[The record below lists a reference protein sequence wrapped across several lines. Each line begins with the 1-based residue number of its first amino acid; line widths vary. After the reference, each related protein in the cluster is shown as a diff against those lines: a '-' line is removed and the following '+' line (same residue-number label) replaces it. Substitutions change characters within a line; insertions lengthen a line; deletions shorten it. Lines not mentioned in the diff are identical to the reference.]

1 MEQLILR
8 WWRDILRMRRF
19 ADRLKYQQG
28 FTLIEMIAAI
38 TLFAMV
44 AGIISMVM
52 MFGFRSYHKITIE
65 NTLREEAD
73 LIMSSI
79 INELY
84 VFGPTRVEN
93 TTSGLNLIKDSD
105 GVISTRTIQ
114 FVKEGLSSEG
124 GEDGITT
131 LTINSVINDPRTSIH
146 SDLSGSK
153 IMSTNSNGTD
163 CKVNVACTSG
173 LIDIK
178 LLLTQHYDGRTYDM
192 EMVSKFGF

>member
-1 MEQLILR
+1 
-8 WWRDILRMRRF
+8 MRRF

-44 AGIISMVM
+44 AGMLSMMM

-65 NTLREEAD
+65 NSLREEAD

-93 TTSGLNLIKDSD
+93 TTDGLNLIKDSD

-114 FVKEGLSSEG
+114 FVTSEG
-124 GEDGITT
+124 GEGGITT

-146 SDLSGSK
+146 SDLSGST
-153 IMSTNSNGTD
+153 IVSTNSNGTG
-163 CKVNVACTSG
+163 CKVNVPCRSG
-173 LIDIK
+173 LVDIK

>member
-1 MEQLILR
+1 
-8 WWRDILRMRRF
+8 MRRF
-19 ADRLKYQQG
+19 ANCLKNQQG

-44 AGIISMVM
+44 AGMISMVM

-65 NTLREEAD
+65 NSLREEAD

-93 TTSGLNLIKDSD
+93 TIDGLNLIKDID
-105 GVISTRTIQ
+105 GVISSRTIQ
-114 FVKEGLSSEG
+114 FVKEEVSAEG
-124 GEDGITT
+124 KENIPTK
-131 LTINSVINDPRTSIH
+131 LTINSTINDPRTSIQ
-146 SDLSGSK
+146 SDLTGST
-153 IMSTNSNGTD
+153 IVSTNSNGMD
-163 CKVNVACTSG
+163 CKLDAPCGSG
-173 LIDIK
+173 LVDIK

>member
-1 MEQLILR
+1 
-8 WWRDILRMRRF
+8 MRRF
-19 ADRLKYQQG
+19 ANRLKNQQG
-28 FTLIEMIAAI
+28 FTLIEMIAALTI
-38 TLFAMV
+38 FSMV
-44 AGIISMVM
+44 VGIISMVT

-65 NTLREEAD
+65 NSLREEAD

-114 FVKEGLSSEG
+114 FVKG
-124 GEDGITT
+124 GEGGITT

-146 SDLSGSK
+146 SDLSGST
-153 IMSTNSNGTD
+153 IVSTNSNGTD
-163 CKVNVACTSG
+163 CKANVSCRSG
-173 LIDIK
+173 LVDIK

>member
-1 MEQLILR
+1 
-8 WWRDILRMRRF
+8 
-19 ADRLKYQQG
+19 
-28 FTLIEMIAAI
+28 
-38 TLFAMV
+38 MV
-44 AGIISMVM
+44 AGMISMVM

-65 NTLREEAD
+65 NSLREEAD

-93 TTSGLNLIKDSD
+93 TTDGLNLIKDSD

-114 FVKEGLSSEG
+114 FVTSEG
-124 GEDGITT
+124 AEGGITT

-146 SDLSGSK
+146 SDLSGST
-153 IMSTNSNGTD
+153 IVSTNSNGTG
-163 CKVNVACTSG
+163 CKANVSCRSG
-173 LIDIK
+173 LVDIK
-178 LLLTQHYDGRTYDM
+178 LLLTKHYDGRTYDM

>member
-1 MEQLILR
+1 
-8 WWRDILRMRRF
+8 MRRF

-44 AGIISMVM
+44 AGMLSMVM

-65 NTLREEAD
+65 NSLREEAD

-93 TTSGLNLIKDSD
+93 TTDGLNLIKDSD

-114 FVKEGLSSEG
+114 FVTSEG
-124 GEDGITT
+124 GEGGITT
-131 LTINSVINDPRTSIH
+131 LTINSVINDPRTAIH
-146 SDLSGSK
+146 SDLSGST
-153 IMSTNSNGTD
+153 IVSTNSNGTG
-163 CKVNVACTSG
+163 CKVNVPCRSG
-173 LIDIK
+173 LVDIK

>member
-1 MEQLILR
+1 
-8 WWRDILRMRRF
+8 MRRF

-38 TLFAMV
+38 TLFALV
-44 AGIISMVM
+44 AGMISMVM

-65 NTLREEAD
+65 NSLREEAD

-93 TTSGLNLIKDSD
+93 TTDGLNLIKDSD

-114 FVKEGLSSEG
+114 FVTSEG
-124 GEDGITT
+124 GEGGITT

-146 SDLSGSK
+146 SDLSGSTVV
-153 IMSTNSNGTD
+153 STNSNGTG
-163 CKVNVACTSG
+163 CNVNVSCRSG
-173 LIDIK
+173 LVDIK